1 MIHLISDK
9 LVELVENHS
18 SVIVKRW
25 TKLLI
30 DDPATASFSREHLKY
45 VEDKAQSILKQ
56 LRVWVS
62 YDTTK
67 EEVGRLY
74 ANEGIEFFKMGI
86 PLCEVIRAVFVL
98 RRTLWL
104 FVQNE
109 SVLNSSFELHQMT
122 ELSDRVILFF
132 DRAEFYIIRGYTEAM
147 SKKMMELWKLDNN
160 ETEKIFFERSF
171 YRK

>member
-1 MIHLISDK
+1 MLHLISDR
-9 LVELVENHS
+9 LVELVQKHS
-18 SVIVKRW
+18 DVIVKRW
-25 TKLLI
+25 TKRLL
-30 DDPATASFSREHLKY
+30 DDPETASFSKENLKY
-45 VEDKAQSILKQ
+45 VESKAKNILKE
-56 LRVWVS
+56 LGIWVS

-86 PLCEVIRAVFVL
+86 PLCEVHRAMFVL

-109 SVLNSSFELHQMT
+109 SVFNSSFELHQMT

-147 SKKMMELWKLDNN
+147 SKKMMELWKLDKV

-171 YRK
+171 YHK

>member
-1 MIHLISDK
+1 MLHILSDK
-9 LVELVENHS
+9 LVELVEKHS
-18 SVIVKRW
+18 DVIVKRW
-25 TKLLI
+25 TKRLL
-30 DDPATASFSREHLKY
+30 DDPETGSFSKEHLKY
-45 VEDKAQSILKQ
+45 VEEKAQSILKQ
-56 LRVWVS
+56 LGKWVS

-86 PLCEVIRAVFVL
+86 PQCEVHRAMFVL

-109 SVLNSSFELHQMT
+109 SILNSSFEIYQMT

-147 SKKMMELWKLDNN
+147 NKKMMELWKLDNK
-160 ETEKIFFERSF
+160 ETEKIFFEKSF
-171 YRK
+171 YHK

>member
-1 MIHLISDK
+1 MLHLISDS
-9 LVELVENHS
+9 LVELVEKHS
-18 SVIVKRW
+18 DIIVKRW
-25 TKLLI
+25 TKQLF
-30 DDPATASFSREHLKY
+30 DDPSTSSFTKENLKY
-45 VEDKAQSILKQ
+45 VEGKARNILKQ
-56 LRVWVS
+56 LGTWVS

-67 EEVGRLY
+67 DEVGHLF
-74 ANEGIEFFKMGI
+74 ANEGIEYFKMGI

-132 DRAEFYIIRGYTEAM
+132 DRSEYYIIRGYTEEM
-147 SKKMMELWKLDNN
+147 NRKITELWKIDSK
-160 ETEKIFFERSF
+160 ETEKIFFQRSF
-171 YRK
+171 YHK